1 MASTAEKLAANM
13 DLSVIARATELKQ
26 RLWFVIGAL
35 IVARIG
41 TFIPI
46 PGIDPQILHEI
57 FEQQSG
63 GVLGM
68 FNVFSGGAL
77 KRMTIFALTI
87 MPYISASIIIQLMSV
102 ASPHLAALKKEGEAG
117 RRKIN
122 QYTRY
127 GTVILAVLQ
136 GYGIAVGLES
146 MTGKSG
152 ISAVIDPGLFFRFT
166 ATATVVGGTLFLVW
180 LGEQITARGIG
191 NGTSLI
197 ITVGIVAEFP
207 NSFASL
213 FELGRR
219 GVLSTEMLVLLLVG
233 IVALF
238 AFIVFMERAQR
249 RVTIQHPKRQVGNK
263 LFQGEN
269 THLPIKL
276 NMSGVIP
283 PIFASSILLFP
294 LTIANFNSGKE
305 GMEWLTTI
313 TSYLQHG
320 EPIYVTVYALIII
333 FFTFF
338 YTSVVF
344 NVDDT
349 AENLKKNGAY
359 VPGVRPGAQT
369 AKYLDYVT
377 TRITVLGSV
386 YLAFVCA
393 LPETVIAKYSLPL
406 FMGGTSLLI
415 MVNVILD
422 FVGQVQSHLFAH
434 QYEGLLKQAKLR
446 GNKGGKRR

>member
-13 DLSVIARATELKQ
+13 DLGVIARATELKQ
-26 RLWFVIGAL
+26 RLLFVMGAL
-35 IVARIG
+35 IIARVG
-41 TFIPI
+41 SFIPI
-46 PGIDPQILHEI
+46 PGIDPFILKEI

-77 KRMTIFALTI
+77 GRMTIFALTI
-87 MPYISASIIIQLMSV
+87 MPYISASIILQLMTV

-117 RRKIN
+117 KRKIN

-127 GTVILAVLQ
+127 GTVVLALFQ
-136 GYGIAVGLES
+136 GFGIAVGLES
-146 MTGKSG
+146 MTGSSG
-152 ISAVIDPGLFFRFT
+152 ASAVIDPGFFFRFT
-166 ATATVVGGTLFLVW
+166 ATITLVGGTMFLVW

-191 NGTSLI
+191 NGISLI
-197 ITVGIVAEFP
+197 ITVGIIAEFP
-207 NSFASL
+207 AAFAGM
-213 FELGRR
+213 FEMGRR
-219 GVLSTEMLVLLLVG
+219 GVVSTETLILLLVG
-233 IVALF
+233 LVALF

-249 RVTIQHPKRQVGNK
+249 RVVIQHPKRQMGNR
-263 LFQGEN
+263 LYQGEN

-294 LTIANFNSGKE
+294 LTIAGFNSGGE
-305 GMEWLTTI
+305 SAEWLTLV

-320 EPIYVTVYALIII
+320 SPVYVAVYAAIII
-333 FFTFF
+333 FFAFF
-338 YTSVVF
+338 YTAVVF
-344 NVDDT
+344 NVEDT

-359 VPGVRPGAQT
+359 IPGIRPGPQT

-377 TRITVLGSV
+377 TRITVVGAI

-393 LPETVIAKYSLPL
+393 LPEVVISKYSLPL
-406 FMGGTSLLI
+406 FLGGTSLLI
-415 MVNVILD
+415 TVNVILD
-422 FVGQVQSHLFAH
+422 FVGQIQSHLFAH

-446 GNKGGKRR
+446 GKGGKRR

>member
-1 MASTAEKLAANM
+1 MASAAEKMAANLDFGM
-13 DLSVIARATELKQ
+13 IGRATELKQ
-26 RLWFVIGAL
+26 RLLFVIGAL
-35 IVARIG
+35 IIARVG
-41 TFIPI
+41 SFIPI
-46 PGIDPQILHEI
+46 PGIDPLILQDV

-77 KRMTIFALTI
+77 GRMTIFALTI
-87 MPYISASIIIQLMSV
+87 MPYISASIIIQLMTV

-127 GTVILAVLQ
+127 GTVLLALLQ
-136 GYGIAVGLES
+136 GYGISVGLES
-146 MTGKSG
+146 MTTSAGA
-152 ISAVIDPGLFFRFT
+152 SAVIDPGLFFRFT
-166 ATATVVGGTLFLVW
+166 ATITLVGGTLFLMW
-180 LGEQITARGIG
+180 LGEQMTARGIG
-191 NGTSLI
+191 NGISLI
-197 ITVGIVAEFP
+197 ITVGIIAEFP
-207 NSFASL
+207 AAFASM

-219 GVLSTEMLVLLLVG
+219 GVISTEVLILLFVG
-233 IVALF
+233 LVALF
-238 AFIVFMERAQR
+238 AFIIFMERAQR
-249 RVTIQHPKRQVGNK
+249 RITIQHPKRQMGNR
-263 LFQGEN
+263 LYQGEN

-294 LTIANFNSGKE
+294 LTIAGFNSGE
-305 GMEWLTTI
+305 NGAEWLTLV

-320 EPIYVTVYALIII
+320 QPIYVALYAAIII
-333 FFTFF
+333 FFCFF
-338 YTSVVF
+338 YTNVVF

-349 AENLKKNGAY
+349 ADNLKKNGAY
-359 VPGVRPGAQT
+359 IPGIRPGAQT
-369 AKYLDYVT
+369 AKYLNHVT
-377 TRITVLGSV
+377 TRLTVTGAL

-406 FMGGTSLLI
+406 FLGGTSILI
-415 MVNVILD
+415 TVNVILD
-422 FVGQVQSHLFAH
+422 FVGQIQSHLFAH

-446 GNKGGKRR
+446 GKRR